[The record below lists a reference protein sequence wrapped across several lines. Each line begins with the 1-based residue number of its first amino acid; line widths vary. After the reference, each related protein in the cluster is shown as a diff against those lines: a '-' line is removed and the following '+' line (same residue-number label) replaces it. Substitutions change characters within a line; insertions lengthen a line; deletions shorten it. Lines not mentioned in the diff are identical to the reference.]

1 VRSHYERLLNVPLE
15 AERGLQSQ
23 NTPRN
28 DLEQNSVETASSSSD
43 QINRVPT
50 VVATSPG
57 NPNLAKEYMDLY
69 SRRKQLLDLSD
80 EVILRVLK
88 KMVLDKSAAG
98 NTIPVRT
105 CDVVRV
111 RETLLSDEKLSN
123 VLLDVLGSS
132 SGSGSE
138 VGFETKRRRV
148 DEFIGLL
155 HMSASR
161 PQVLGMSPLACSEAE
176 KPEAHA
182 NITPES
188 TETEAS
194 DADMMHDSSDE
205 EDLFIIEAA
214 RPENLSKEYKTS
226 PKERWRLAAEEVKT
240 LCRSDVT
247 IPLDPFDKTRTKVFQ
262 NLDEAFR
269 LPRWHCP
276 FRHCA
281 ACEMDK
287 AHSKETPKTAH
298 EASWWDHIW
307 TCHHA
312 DLSKIIRKYKLQQK
326 EVELLETMFA
336 LLIAGMLEREREFI
350 TTLGIA
356 TDRRILNHVGEV
368 FYEDN
373 IKTLMCFICGC
384 KHCYHIGF
392 DKFGRS
398 YNKGSVDIRTNK
410 DVRLHAILHGAANGD
425 VREAWEYN
433 LSYKRFKTHFGR
445 AVELDPDL
453 QEGSWEWRR
462 RVRGCSREHV
472 LLCNPED
479 VTRSK
484 NCKHDAI
491 TVCHYCNIPICN
503 QCWRLA
509 AKFQKIPKALAND
522 NYIGYMNRYLIAQKV
537 TWFNSGFLWE
547 IHMYVNVMW
556 LGKAAD
562 MCIYMHT

>member
-1 VRSHYERLLNVPLE
+1 
-15 AERGLQSQ
+15 
-23 NTPRN
+23 
-28 DLEQNSVETASSSSD
+28 
-43 QINRVPT
+43 
-50 VVATSPG
+50 
-57 NPNLAKEYMDLY
+57 
-69 SRRKQLLDLSD
+69 
-80 EVILRVLK
+80 
-88 KMVLDKSAAG
+88 
-98 NTIPVRT
+98 
-105 CDVVRV
+105 
-111 RETLLSDEKLSN
+111 
-123 VLLDVLGSS
+123 
-132 SGSGSE
+132 
-138 VGFETKRRRV
+138 
-148 DEFIGLL
+148 
-155 HMSASR
+155 
-161 PQVLGMSPLACSEAE
+161 
-176 KPEAHA
+176 
-182 NITPES
+182 
-188 TETEAS
+188 
-194 DADMMHDSSDE
+194 MHDSSDE

-287 AHSKETPKTAH
+287 AHSKEKPKTAH
-298 EASWWDHIW
+298 EASWRDHIW

-509 AKFQKIPKALAND
+509 AKFQNSQSPRKRQLHWLYESLLD
-522 NYIGYMNRYLIAQKV
+522 CTEGYMVQQWVLMGD
-537 TWFNSGFLWE
+537 T
-547 IHMYVNVMW
+547 YVCKRNVV
-556 LGKAAD
+556 G
-562 MCIYMHT
+562 